1 MKKIGNRIRMFFYR
15 NQDKGIPN
23 LMLYVVLGSGLV
35 SIMDL
40 VLGGERLLSSY
51 LRFDKALILKGQL
64 WRLFTYIFTENSGN
78 YIFMTLIFLY
88 FFYHLGRR
96 VELQMGTL
104 RFNAFYLSGVLM
116 MDLFAMIFCP
126 TTDVATAWGT
136 IPAWYFNAFYGNMA
150 WYLHLSILLM
160 FAVTNPDAKF
170 LILFFIPVSAWF
182 MGIVYLVLVSIDIL
196 NYIKLFPHNLFPLA
210 GLMNFLLFAGKDVR
224 NLLPFL
230 SRRPRRQPAP
240 RKPTGSVPFRKESPA
255 TPAYNHRCT
264 ICGRTDVSDP
274 HLEFRYCSRCN
285 GYFCYCED
293 HINNHEHVQ

>member
-1 MKKIGNRIRMFFYR
+1 MKNLSNRIRTFFYR

-35 SIMDL
+35 SIMDMI
-40 VLGGERLLSSY
+40 LGGEGLLYSY
-51 LRFDKALILKGQL
+51 LSFNKARILDGQV

-78 YIFMTLIFLY
+78 HIFMSLIFLY

-96 VELQMGTL
+96 VEMRMGTL
-104 RFNAFYLSGVLM
+104 RFNAFYLSGILI

-126 TTDVATAWGT
+126 TTDVVTAWGT
-136 IPAWYFNAFYGNMA
+136 VPAVYFTAFYGNMA
-150 WYLHLSILLM
+150 WYLHLSILLI
-160 FAVTNPDAKF
+160 FAATNPDAKF

-182 MGIVYLVLVSIDIL
+182 MGIIYLGLVSMDIL
-196 NYIKLFPHNLFPLA
+196 QSMVLFPHNLFPLA

-230 SRRPRRQPAP
+230 RRRPKPRPAP
-240 RKPTGSVPFRKESPA
+240 RQTTGSVPFRKEASP
-255 TPAYNHRCT
+255 TYTHRCT

-274 HLEFRYCSRCN
+274 QLEFRYCSRCN